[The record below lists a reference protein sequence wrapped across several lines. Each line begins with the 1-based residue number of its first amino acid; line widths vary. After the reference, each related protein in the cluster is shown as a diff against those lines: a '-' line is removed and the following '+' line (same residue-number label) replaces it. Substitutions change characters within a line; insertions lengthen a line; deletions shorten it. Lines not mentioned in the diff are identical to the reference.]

1 MKTAKSISVTKSSFK
16 LPLKNPATPRDSPN
30 ISPLKTPTRDVSPLI
45 SPKVGLDEKPA
56 KLSHSQS
63 LGLYEMAED
72 TSRLTEL
79 RQEVEIR
86 QKLIKSLEEENS
98 NLKKDVLRLKV
109 SFFYMIKLLIEKI
122 VLVIYWFCW

>member
-1 MKTAKSISVTKSSFK
+1 M
-16 LPLKNPATPRDSPN
+16 
-30 ISPLKTPTRDVSPLI
+30 KTPTRDVSPLI

-63 LGLYEMAED
+63 LGLYKMAED

-86 QKLIKSLEEENS
+86 QKLIKSLEDENC

-109 SFFYMIKLLIEKI
+109 RSFFLYDK
-122 VLVIYWFCW
+122 VSD